1 MFNASEFDTQEGIN
15 KATEKL
21 KQWTEKQQEL
31 KSQLA
36 VSKNNL
42 ETSQKKLEEMGFGN
56 LDSIDA
62 LLTDEIAKRDTA
74 VSEINKL
81 IESAKE

>member
-1 MFNASEFDTQEGIN
+1 MFNAAEFDTPEGIN

-21 KQWTEKQQEL
+21 KSWTEKQQDL

-42 ETSQKKLEEMGFGN
+42 ETSEKKLHQLGFDD
-56 LDSIDA
+56 LSSIDK
-62 LLTDEIAKRDTA
+62 LLENEISKRDST

-81 IESAKE
+81 IEAAKE